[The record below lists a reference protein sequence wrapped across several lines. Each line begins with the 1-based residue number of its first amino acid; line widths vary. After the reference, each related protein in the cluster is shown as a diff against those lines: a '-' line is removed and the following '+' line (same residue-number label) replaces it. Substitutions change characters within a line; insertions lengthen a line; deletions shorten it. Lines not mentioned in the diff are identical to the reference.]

1 MLFLFVL
8 AFSQF
13 NFKDKNK
20 KAISVLFYVFLISA
34 LLLGS
39 LAFNSYSIDLE
50 FKVMSD
56 FADYKLY

>member
-1 MLFLFVL
+1 M